1 VDGWGFIGINTHAV
15 WALYY
20 YNAVSVSRRETK
32 RDISYIENA
41 SMELVMQDIDK
52 MKPAFYKFKIETDEL
67 ESGNESKYRPNMHL
81 GVILDETPDYIQDN
95 QFSGID
101 VYALATLS
109 LAGVKHNR
117 AEIQEINKTA
127 NDFGIVKVN
136 AKEIKVSFAE
146 NFVAKLDKN
155 TIPTVTLT
163 PSSSGY
169 SYYIPKQNNEG
180 FTIIIENYD
189 GKEFLINWIA
199 MAKTTVNNN
208 TDKTKNI
215 DPALLKQLKV
225 AESIKERIKQNS
237 QQTQSEPMILL
248 DPQTTMPNSKRL
260 SP

>member
-1 VDGWGFIGINTHAV
+1 MLLSITLIFNWYYSKREAKRNIN
-15 WALYY
+15 
-20 YNAVSVSRRETK
+20 
-32 RDISYIENA
+32 YIEN
-41 SMELVMQDIDK
+41 SNMEFIMNDIDK
-52 MKPAFYKFKIETDEL
+52 MKPAFYKYKIETDEL
-67 ESGNESKYRPNMHL
+67 EIGNESKYRPNMHL

-117 AEIQEINKTA
+117 AEIQEIKKTA

-136 AKEIKVSFAE
+136 SNEIIINFSE
-146 NFVAKLDKN
+146 DFVAKLDKN

-189 GKEFLINWIA
+189 GKEFMINWIA

-215 DPALLKQLKV
+215 DPTLLKQLKV
-225 AESIKERIKQNS
+225 SQSIKERIKQNS
-237 QQTQSEPMILL
+237 QHKQSEPMKLL
-248 DPQTTMPNSKRL
+248 NPQTTMPNNKRL
-260 SP
+260 TP